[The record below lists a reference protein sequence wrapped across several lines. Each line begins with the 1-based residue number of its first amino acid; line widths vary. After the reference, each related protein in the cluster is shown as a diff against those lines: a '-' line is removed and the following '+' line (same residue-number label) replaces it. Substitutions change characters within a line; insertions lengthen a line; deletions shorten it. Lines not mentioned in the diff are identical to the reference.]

1 MKATKLAEGVYWVGA
16 IDWNLRDYHGYT
28 LPGTTYNA
36 YLVVG
41 EKLTALIDNTYP
53 GHEYQM
59 MERIRD
65 IIDPEKIDIIVANH
79 VEKDHSGALP
89 GLTKM
94 LPGVP
99 IYCTEAAVTG
109 FNKHYDTTGW
119 NFKTIKSLDKI
130 DLGAKTL
137 VFVEAPL
144 LHWPDSMFTY
154 LAEDQILFPND
165 AFGQHIAGCERF
177 DDELGKEASLEH
189 AKKFFANL
197 IVPLAPK
204 VLKKLD
210 EVTKLGIPIRMVAP
224 SHGIIWRT
232 YAGDLI
238 NAYVNWCKGV
248 SKNKVTIVYDTM
260 HHSTDLMAQTI
271 AEGIM
276 AEGVAVKVCILRDGK
291 FEGNHRSNVV
301 TEILDSK
308 AVLVG
313 SPTLQD
319 EVYPTVADFLSY
331 LHGVRP
337 GRLSAKKIGLAFGS
351 HGGQGGAIKIITE
364 GLKKAGIEPINDGY
378 ELLYKPDKDELA
390 RCYALG
396 QDIARRVRAM

>member
-41 EKLTALIDNTYP
+41 NDHIALIDTTYP

-65 IIDPEKIDIIVANH
+65 IVDPGKIDILIANH
-79 VEKDHSGALP
+79 IEKDHSGALP
-89 GLTKM
+89 GLAKL

-99 IYCTEAAVTG
+99 IFCTEAAVKG
-109 FNKHYDTTGW
+109 FGKHYDTAGW

-130 DLGAKTL
+130 DLGGKTL

-154 LAEDQILFPND
+154 LAEDKILFPND
-165 AFGQHIAGCERF
+165 AFGQHIASCERF
-177 DDELGKEASLEH
+177 DDELGKEESLLH
-189 AKKFFANL
+189 AQKFFANL

-210 EVTKLGIPIRMVAP
+210 EVTKLGIPISMIAP
-224 SHGIIWRT
+224 SHGVIWRSH
-232 YAGDLI
+232 AGDLI
-238 NAYVNWCKGV
+238 ASYVNWCNGV

-260 HHSTDLMAQTI
+260 HNSTGLMAQTI

-276 AEGVAVKVCILRDGK
+276 AEGVAVKVCILKDGK
-291 FEGNHRSNVV
+291 YEGCHRSNVV

-319 EVYPTVADFLSY
+319 EVYPTVADFMSY
-331 LHGVRP
+331 FHGVRP
-337 GRLSAKKIGLAFGS
+337 GRLGTKKIGCAFGS
-351 HGGQGGAIKIITE
+351 HGGQGGAVRIITE
-364 GLKKAGIEPINDGY
+364 GLRNAGIEVVNDGY
-378 ELLYKPDKDELA
+378 EVLYKPAAAELNA
-390 RCYALG
+390 CYELG
-396 QDIARRVRAM
+396 QDIARRVKQM